1 MTLRFRKSFKLAPGV
16 RLNVGS
22 SGMSWTVGP
31 RGASVNI
38 GKRGAYLNAGIP
50 GTGISARIP
59 LSAQANRSG
68 RPQSPAARTTVQLAL
83 ELGDDGV
90 LRYLDQDRRPVDEAF
105 AAQARR
111 QHGSAIR
118 QFLEQKCA
126 HLNDS
131 IEALA
136 KLHIDTPRP
145 GDTPS
150 YSPMP
155 LAIARPILPP
165 LRSIGF
171 FARLIPGRRDAIE
184 TENRRRQGQ
193 YHSALLVYEAEQASL
208 QLRNADLRK
217 LHSAAMAGN
226 PEQMQ
231 QLLEQ
236 RLGEIIW
243 PKETA
248 VAVEVSADGRQLS
261 FDVDLPEIE
270 HMPTKRAVLGARAWD
285 LSLRDTGEQANRR
298 LYMQHIHS
306 IGFRLIGEAFAA
318 LPTVQHVVFSG
329 YSQRLDRASG
339 HIQDEYLYSVRVSR
353 AEWSTLNFASLGAI
367 DATDALS
374 RFDMMRKMS
383 STGIFKP
390 ITPFTL

>member
-1 MTLRFRKSFKLAPGV
+1 
-16 RLNVGS
+16 
-22 SGMSWTVGP
+22 MSWTVGP

-59 LSAQANRSG
+59 LAAAANRTT
-68 RPQSPAARTTVQLAL
+68 RPQSALDRTTVQLTL

-126 HLNDS
+126 QLNES

-136 KLHIDTPRP
+136 TLHIDTPWP

-150 YSPMP
+150 YSPVP

-171 FARLIPGRRDAIE
+171 LARLIPGRRNAIE
-184 TENRRRQGQ
+184 VENCRRQEQ
-193 YHSALLVYEAEQASL
+193 YDAALRIYEAEQAAL
-208 QLRNADLRK
+208 QLRNAELRK

-270 HMPTKRAVLGARAWD
+270 HMPTKRAVLGTRAWD
-285 LSLRDTGEQANRR
+285 LSLRDSGEQAKRR
-298 LYMQHIHS
+298 LYVQHIHS

-318 LPTVQHVVFSG
+318 LPTVQNVVFSG
-329 YSQRLDRASG
+329 YSQRLNRASG

-353 AEWSTLNFASLGAI
+353 AEWSTLNFASLAAI
-367 DATDALS
+367 DATEALS
-374 RFDMMRKMS
+374 RFDMQRKMS

-390 ITPFTL
+390 IMPFGL